1 MFLFFIQAGSQQEI
15 ASFTVHSHERWHGRK
30 VARIPQQR
38 NKDVT
43 SLCEKVSVHGE
54 YGHTSERHFKTR
66 GNVDLLTIIDMTT
79 DLLWEGLDT
88 KKDKLSDM
96 SHAETCFV
104 FPGAV

>member
-1 MFLFFIQAGSQQEI
+1 MFLFFILAGSQQES
-15 ASFTVHSHERWHGRK
+15 ASFTVHSHELWHGGK

-43 SLCEKVSVHGE
+43 SLCVTVSVPGE
-54 YGHTSERHFKTR
+54 YGHTSERHFKKR
-66 GNVDLLTIIDMTT
+66 GKIDLLTIIDMTT

-96 SHAETCFV
+96 
-104 FPGAV
+104 